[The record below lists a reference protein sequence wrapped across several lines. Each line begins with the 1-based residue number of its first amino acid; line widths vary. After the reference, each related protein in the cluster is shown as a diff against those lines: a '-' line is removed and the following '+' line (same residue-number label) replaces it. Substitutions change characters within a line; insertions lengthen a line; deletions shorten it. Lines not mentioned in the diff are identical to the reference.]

1 MKSIQALSNE
11 IIRYQVEYLKGK
23 TIETE
28 REFAS
33 YQANTKLFVEN
44 AKMNHALF
52 SEHMNERQRL
62 IETSGKILDRAI
74 ECGDSEM
81 AKIALRILDVISVD
95 GILGGGGLI

>member
-1 MKSIQALSNE
+1 
-11 IIRYQVEYLKGK
+11 
-23 TIETE
+23 
-28 REFAS
+28 
-33 YQANTKLFVEN
+33 
-44 AKMNHALF
+44 
-52 SEHMNERQRL
+52 MNERQRL